1 MILIKDNVEKTV
13 DDTAEDKIEK
23 LLQSGWTKV
32 KAQKKQAKSKDNKN
46 MNETVEEVEVDA

>member
-13 DDTAEDKIEK
+13 DDIAEDKIEK

-32 KAQKKQAKSKDNKN
+32 KAQKKQAKPKDNKN
-46 MNETVEEVEVDA
+46 MTVEEVEVDA